1 LVSSQHPLRRV
12 GVTLATGVVI
22 TALAAC
28 GSGGSGSGGGA
39 QTEVKLGYFPNLT
52 HASAIIGD
60 QLGYFKTAL
69 VKHNGKLK
77 TLQFNSGSDTLT
89 ALASGDLDATYIG
102 PSPALQA
109 WVQQNKSVRI
119 ISGAAVGGAELVVKP
134 DIQTV
139 ADLRGKKIA
148 TPSSGNTQDIALKYF
163 ANKNGLKVSFEGKGA
178 LTVINLQSNSE
189 AITAYAS
196 GDIDGAWLPEP
207 YASQLVSKGAK
218 VLVNEKSLWPGG
230 QFPTTLLLAREDFI
244 KQHADLVQGLL
255 EGQVKAND
263 YIAHHNAAAKAL
275 VGSWLAKTTGS
286 SLDPSVLNA
295 AWSNLSFTNDPVA
308 GAFIDGAKHSVSVGA
323 VKEGTSSQE
332 LNIGTLAK
340 IFDLGPLNKVL
351 KAAGDQPV
359 KEPTTS

>member
-1 LVSSQHPLRRV
+1 MSSQHPLRRV
-12 GVTLATGVVI
+12 GVTLATGAVI

-28 GSGGSGSGGGA
+28 GSGGSGSGSSPT
-39 QTEVKLGYFPNLT
+39 TEVKLGYFPNLT

-60 QLGYFKTAL
+60 QKGYFKTAL
-69 VKHNGKLK
+69 AKHNGKLK

-119 ISGAAVGGAELVVKP
+119 VSGAAVGGAELVVRP
-134 DIQTV
+134 SITTV

-148 TPSSGNTQDIALKYF
+148 TPSSGNTQDIAFKYF
-163 ANKNGLKVSFEGKGA
+163 ANKNGLKVSFEGKGD
-178 LTVINLQSNSE
+178 LSVINLQSNSE

-207 YASQLVSKGAK
+207 YASQLVSKGAN

-244 KQHADLVQGLL
+244 KKHADLVQGLL
-255 EGQVKAND
+255 EGQVQAND
-263 YIAHHNAAAKAL
+263 YIAHHNAAAKTL
-275 VGSWLAKTTGS
+275 VGDWLAKATGS
-286 SLDPSVLNA
+286 PLDPGVLNA

-308 GAFIDGAKHSVSVGA
+308 SAFIEGAKHSVSVGA

-332 LNIGTLAK
+332 LNIGKLAD

-351 KAAGDQPV
+351 KAAGEPQV